1 MPLLIKL
8 QPPKSLL
15 MWGLWV
21 LPNGSIFFFFWWEV
35 GSCGSPREGRFWEK
49 EGMADS
55 GPRRQKISHE
65 HGQGCLGEPFPLW
78 KHLSMMGSSEGED
91 MGFRVIDLGLGP
103 DSSIF

>member
-1 MPLLIKL
+1 
-8 QPPKSLL
+8 
-15 MWGLWV
+15 
-21 LPNGSIFFFFWWEV
+21 
-35 GSCGSPREGRFWEK
+35 
-49 EGMADS
+49 MADS

-78 KHLSMMGSSEGED
+78 KHLSMMGISEGED